1 MYGSIRGPSP
11 APARRS
17 ARCAAPGPKAVSG
30 GPRGCSGTCPA
41 AASTDEPFSLR
52 WIYTHMIEEYARHN
66 GHADLIRERID
77 GFTGE

>member
-17 ARCAAPGPKAVSG
+17 ARCA
-30 GPRGCSGTCPA
+30 GPRPEGGERGSPGCSGTCPA
-41 AASTDEPFSLR
+41 AASTDAPFSLR
-52 WIYTHMIEEYARHN
+52 WIYAHMIEEYARHN